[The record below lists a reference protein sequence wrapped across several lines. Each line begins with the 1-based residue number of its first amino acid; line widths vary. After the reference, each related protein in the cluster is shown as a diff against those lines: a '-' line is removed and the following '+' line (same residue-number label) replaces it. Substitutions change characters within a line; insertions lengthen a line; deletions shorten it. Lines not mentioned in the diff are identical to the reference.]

1 MLANMTFSPSADYF
15 ELFGL
20 PRGFAINQEQL
31 ALRFRELQRTA
42 HPDRFA
48 NASSQDKRL
57 SVQQAALINEAYQ
70 VLRSPL
76 SRGRYLLE
84 QLGASLD
91 DSDTSMDPAFL
102 MEQMELREALAQ
114 VADSDDPFASLDTL
128 RQRIE
133 GQERDMVA
141 QLQQI
146 VDESLASCDP
156 QTLQAGV
163 QLLRKMQ
170 FMQRL
175 LSEVDSLEDSLVHQ
189 G

>member
-1 MLANMTFSPSADYF
+1 MSFSPTADYF

-20 PRGFAINQEQL
+20 QPGFAVDLEQL
-31 ALRFRELQRTA
+31 ALRFRELQRAA

-48 NASSQDKRL
+48 NASSLDKRL

-70 VLRSPL
+70 VLKTPL
-76 SRGRYLLE
+76 TRGRYLLE
-84 QLGASLD
+84 QCGASLD

-102 MEQMELREALAQ
+102 MEQMALREAIGA
-114 VADSDDPFASLDTL
+114 VAGAEDPFASLDTL

-133 GQERDMVA
+133 GMEREMVA
-141 QLQQI
+141 QLQQLI
-146 VDESLASCDP
+146 DEALASRDP

-163 QLLRKMQ
+163 QLVRKMQ

-175 LSEVDSLEDSLVHQ
+175 LDEVDSLEENLVHQ